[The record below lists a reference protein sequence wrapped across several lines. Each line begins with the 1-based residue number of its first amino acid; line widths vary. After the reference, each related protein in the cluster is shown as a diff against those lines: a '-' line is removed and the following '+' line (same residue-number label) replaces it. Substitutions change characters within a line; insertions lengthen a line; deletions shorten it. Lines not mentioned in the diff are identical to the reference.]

1 MEPEVRYK
9 TTWFSSSQNLH
20 FTGSCRSIWSCW
32 LSWDCQQTW
41 NSRDGPVTLVEL
53 NSVFFFI
60 FKKCKYDFKT
70 NSRYGRA
77 IAQRDLF
84 YNFLCRKNYIPS
96 PTFYKLYFSPATNR
110 IYTCKSKILRQ
121 LWQFCAH
128 TSIFFPPELL
138 LSYFRP
144 PPQW

>member
-1 MEPEVRYK
+1 MEPEV
-9 TTWFSSSQNLH
+9 QNNLIFFISK
-20 FTGSCRSIWSCW
+20 FTFYRFLPQHLIMLAQLGLPADMKFQGWASYT
-32 LSWDCQQTW
+32 SWTQLW
-41 NSRDGPVTLVEL
+41 
-53 NSVFFFI
+53 FFI